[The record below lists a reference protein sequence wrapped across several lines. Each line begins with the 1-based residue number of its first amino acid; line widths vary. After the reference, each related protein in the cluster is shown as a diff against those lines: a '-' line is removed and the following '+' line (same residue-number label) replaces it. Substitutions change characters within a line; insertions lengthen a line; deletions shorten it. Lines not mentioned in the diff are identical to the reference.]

1 MDNCLPTLSWIIL
14 SVRTETNFG
23 SETHKITSPEELLT
37 IFKAAGL
44 WKNVKE
50 IEYLYNTRY
59 NNIDLKTAKLR
70 SIERLICRVYRKHY
84 FGLWLPNLCLM
95 PATVVSEKKV
105 LFIVYLSKRRR
116 RERDDKQ
123 ILYPSAT
130 KRTELEY
137 WKILPYIWSLGKSL
151 HCIYGKLLSV
161 FLSIKIIWIA
171 VTVGYTLVL
180 EYKNI
185 KNYLAPSSGFCSY
198 YYSSTLASDNFS

>member
-1 MDNCLPTLSWIIL
+1 MPERGAQCNLLIKQPEMDNCLPTLSWIIL

-50 IEYLYNTRY
+50 IEILYNTRY

-105 LFIVYLSKRRR
+105 LFIVYLSKRWRR
-116 RERDDKQ
+116 GRDDKQ

-137 WKILPYIWSLGKSL
+137 WKVSRSTAYMENYSLYLYI
-151 HCIYGKLLSV
+151 YKL
-161 FLSIKIIWIA
+161 F
-171 VTVGYTLVL
+171 G
-180 EYKNI
+180 
-185 KNYLAPSSGFCSY
+185 
-198 YYSSTLASDNFS
+198 